1 MKNKNQQLVDAV
13 RCLLEISIEP
23 LSEYQLLKLLK
34 DQGWDLSTSAS
45 DSLALFTS
53 HFLLFNALY
62 VLQDEYWCEQRYL
75 EISVLKIAL
84 HEAVKP
90 SEIKRSSISLLYS
103 NAHSLRVY
111 YLDLSELELATSDSV
126 NNLLDQFWGKY
137 LVDDERAEAL
147 ALFSLP
153 ATTSYSEIKKT
164 YRRLAMRNHPDRG
177 GDAHAF
183 QSLNHAFG
191 VLQRLYGF

>member
-1 MKNKNQQLVDAV
+1 VKNKNQQLVDAV
-13 RCLLEISIEP
+13 RCLLGASIEP

-34 DQGWDLSTSAS
+34 DQGWDLPTSAS

-90 SEIKRSSISLLYS
+90 SEINRSSTSLLYS
-103 NAHSLRVY
+103 NAHSLRAY
-111 YLDLSELELATSDSV
+111 YL
-126 NNLLDQFWGKY
+126 Y

-147 ALFSLP
+147 AIFSLP

-183 QSLNHAFG
+183 QLLNHAFG
-191 VLQRLYGF
+191 ILQRLYDL

>member
-1 MKNKNQQLVDAV
+1 MKNKNKQLVDAV

-34 DQGWDLSTSAS
+34 DQGWDLPTSAS

-62 VLQDEYWCEQRYL
+62 VLQDEYWCEQCYL

-90 SEIKRSSISLLYS
+90 
-103 NAHSLRVY
+103 N
-111 YLDLSELELATSDSV
+111 
-126 NNLLDQFWGKY
+126 
-137 LVDDERAEAL
+137 
-147 ALFSLP
+147 
-153 ATTSYSEIKKT
+153 
-164 YRRLAMRNHPDRG
+164 
-177 GDAHAF
+177 
-183 QSLNHAFG
+183 
-191 VLQRLYGF
+191 

>member
-1 MKNKNQQLVDAV
+1 VKNKNQQLVDAV
-13 RCLLEISIEP
+13 RCLLGISIEP

-34 DQGWDLSTSAS
+34 DKGWDLPTSAS
-45 DSLALFTS
+45 DSL
-53 HFLLFNALY
+53 ALY

-90 SEIKRSSISLLYS
+90 SEINRSSTSLLYS
-103 NAHSLRVY
+103 NAHSLRAY

-147 ALFSLP
+147 AIFSLP

-183 QSLNHAFG
+183 QSLNHAF
-191 VLQRLYGF
+191 VILQRLYGL